1 MADQRGMD
9 TQVVIN
15 QTNSKSRKAVAKNR
29 LNNNELAEAVRIYA
43 ELLRD
48 DPEDIDSLI
57 TLGNL
62 YLAVGDGKS
71 ARSLYKRAQDKEPN
85 NRVVQCQIQLTSG
98 EACQG
103 DPTIPA
109 THPAAISN
117 LIKELTGVQQESEDQ
132 ELSRAAK
139 MLENIIRSDN
149 PAEQVADHMEE
160 IDRLLPALV
169 EINIRQAWADGRP
182 ELVESLQM
190 VKQSIL
196 SQINLEETQTAQLVE
211 TASKSPRTSLP
222 KVSARVLI
230 LKDANGGLSERMSLV
245 EASLGTLG
253 CEVYAHTEFN
263 PNKDPLPDVA
273 IVNNPHV
280 SAKVLESLAALSAS
294 QVPVIV
300 DLDNNFEQMPVAHPS
315 YDTAGLGTL
324 PRYKAF
330 NTAMV
335 LADMI
340 TVNSEALASS
350 LSSKDYN
357 VRTIPD
363 GWISENHFWHD
374 SNGQRNTINLGW
386 ISKTGQLEDLAL
398 IRRVVTRIIREFSN
412 TQILVIGDS
421 QAYRLFESLPE
432 NRRNYLPL
440 LSSLEYPYQ
449 LGQVDVLL
457 VPLRN
462 DPYHQSI
469 SDKMLVEASAKGIPW
484 IASPN
489 LAFIKWQAG
498 GLIANTQEEWYVYL
512 RQMVM
517 NADIRQNFAQAGRI
531 AAKSREASRVGE
543 HWLQAI
549 QDLIKAKRVSSI

>member
-1 MADQRGMD
+1 MMDDRGMD

-15 QTNSKSRKAVAKNR
+15 QKNSKARKAAAKNR

-43 ELLRD
+43 ELLRE

-71 ARSLYKRAQDKEPN
+71 ARSLYKRAQEKAPT
-85 NRVVQCQIQLTSG
+85 NRVVQCQIQLTSS

-103 DPTIPA
+103 DPALPA
-109 THPAAISN
+109 THPAAIAN
-117 LIKELTGVQQESEDQ
+117 LIKGLTGAQQESEDQ

-139 MLENIIRSDN
+139 MLENIMHSDN
-149 PAEQVADHMEE
+149 PAEQVADHIDE

-182 ELVESLQM
+182 ELVESLQI

-196 SQINLEETQTAQLVE
+196 SQINLEENQTTELE
-211 TASKSPRTSLP
+211 TATLKPPRTSLP
-222 KVSARVLI
+222 KVSARVLV

-253 CEVYAHTEFN
+253 CEVYAHTEYN
-263 PNKDPLPDVA
+263 PLKDPLPDVA
-273 IVNNPHV
+273 IVNNPHL

-294 QVPVIV
+294 QVPIIV
-300 DLDNNFEQMPVAHPS
+300 DLDNNFEQMPVSHPS
-315 YDTAGLGTL
+315 YPTAGLGTL
-324 PRYKAF
+324 ARYKAF

-335 LADMI
+335 LADLI
-340 TVNSEALASS
+340 TVNSEALATS
-350 LSSKDYN
+350 LSSKEFN
-357 VRTIPD
+357 VRVIPD
-363 GWISENHFWHD
+363 GWMSENHFWHD
-374 SNGQRNTINLGW
+374 TNGQRNTLNLGW

-421 QAYRLFESLPE
+421 QAYRLFESVSE

-449 LGQVDVLL
+449 LGQVDILL

-484 IASPN
+484 ISSPN

-517 NADIRQNFAQAGRI
+517 NADIRQNFSQAGRI
-531 AAKSREASRVGE
+531 AAKSREAARVGE
-543 HWLQAI
+543 HWLQAV
-549 QDLIKAKRVSSI
+549 QDLIKQKK

>member
-1 MADQRGMD
+1 MD
-9 TQVVIN
+9 TQVVIDQPN
-15 QTNSKSRKAVAKNR
+15 NKTRKAAAKTC

-48 DPEDIDSLI
+48 DPQDIDSLI

-71 ARSLYKRAQDKEPN
+71 ARSLYKQAQDKEPN
-85 NRVVQCQIQLTSG
+85 NRVVQCQLQLTSS

-103 DPTIPA
+103 NPDIPA
-109 THPAAISN
+109 SHPAAISN
-117 LIKELTGVQQESEDQ
+117 LIRQLTGVQQENEDQ

-139 MLENIIRSDN
+139 MLDNIIRSDN
-149 PAEQVADHMEE
+149 PAEQVADHIEE

-196 SQINLEETQTAQLVE
+196 SQINMEETKTAE
-211 TASKSPRTSLP
+211 PTAAAPRSSRGNLP
-222 KVSARVLI
+222 RMNARVLI
-230 LKDANGGLSERMSLV
+230 LKDANGGLSERMNLV

-253 CEVYAHTEFN
+253 CEVYAHTEYN
-263 PNKDPLPDVA
+263 PIKDPLPDVA

-294 QVPVIV
+294 QIPIIV
-300 DLDNNFEQMPVAHPS
+300 DLDNNFEQMPVSHPS
-315 YDTAGLGTL
+315 YATAGLGTL
-324 PRYKAF
+324 TRYKAF
-330 NTAMV
+330 NTAMI
-335 LADMI
+335 LADMV

-350 LSSKDYN
+350 LSSKEYN

-374 SNGQRNTINLGW
+374 SNGQHNTINLGW

-412 TQILVIGDS
+412 TQILIIGDS
-421 QAYRLFESLPE
+421 QAYRLFETIPE
-432 NRRNYLPL
+432 NRRNYL
-440 LSSLEYPYQ
+440 
-449 LGQVDVLL
+449 
-457 VPLRN
+457 
-462 DPYHQSI
+462 
-469 SDKMLVEASAKGIPW
+469 
-484 IASPN
+484 
-489 LAFIKWQAG
+489 
-498 GLIANTQEEWYVYL
+498 
-512 RQMVM
+512 
-517 NADIRQNFAQAGRI
+517 
-531 AAKSREASRVGE
+531 
-543 HWLQAI
+543 
-549 QDLIKAKRVSSI
+549 